1 MSQPPTPPVFP
12 DHRFK
17 DMSFNEKLVF
27 IGKALVFLVSGGFI
41 FPTLWI
47 D

>member
-1 MSQPPTPPVFP
+1 MSAKKDASNSVELIY
-12 DHRFK
+12 R
-17 DMSFNEKLVF
+17 DMSSHQKLVF
-27 IGKALVFLVSGGFI
+27 LGKAAVFFISGGFI

>member
-1 MSQPPTPPVFP
+1 MSEPFIPPTFP
-12 DHRFK
+12 DRRFK

-27 IGKALVFLVSGGFI
+27 LGKAMVFLVSGGFI

>member
-1 MSQPPTPPVFP
+1 MSAAPIPPTFP
-12 DHRFK
+12 DRRFK

-27 IGKALVFLVSGGFI
+27 VGKAVVFLASGGFI
-41 FPTLWI
+41 FPTIWI